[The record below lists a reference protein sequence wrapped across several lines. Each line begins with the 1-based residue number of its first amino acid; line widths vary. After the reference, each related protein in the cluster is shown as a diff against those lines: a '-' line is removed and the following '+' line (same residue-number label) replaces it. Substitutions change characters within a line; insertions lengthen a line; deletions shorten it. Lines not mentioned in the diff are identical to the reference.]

1 MIVYVLLITLC
12 VLIIRFV
19 AFRYHMYRTIGR
31 IPGPPVNFLFGN
43 TLELVRYDTQMF
55 FEKLF
60 EYFNRYGTIVR
71 LDMVNK
77 CWIIFSSVNDVE
89 RIISSN
95 EFNRKSTDYAIL
107 DEWLGNGIL
116 LDHGNSWFTNRR
128 ALTGAF
134 HFKILDSYVPV
145 FEEQADVLVRK
156 LLEHGGAP
164 VDVFSLVKL
173 YTLDVILETSM
184 GVRCRAQL
192 EDSDYVRAVS
202 NLSRI
207 TFWRM
212 YNVMGFSDWTFR
224 LTKHYKTYRESICI
238 NRDFTT
244 SVIKQRRAELVARTA
259 SASEAEPKPEKG
271 RLSLLD
277 ILLRS
282 DITGRQFSDEE
293 VYSQVNNFMFA
304 GHDTTSSAITFILYA
319 CAKYPDVQQR
329 AYEEICAEISS
340 EQAITQQ
347 HISNLKYL
355 ELVIKESL
363 RMFPPVPYYSRHID
377 RDTTVGGIQLE
388 KGATIVFG
396 AYMMHHNPE
405 YFPNPD
411 QFRPERFEDSG
422 DTKRNPFV
430 YIPFSA
436 GSRNCI
442 GQKFALNELKTAL
455 AKILRQCKVV
465 LPDPD
470 FEPKMKMELV
480 LKPVNGMPLRFL
492 DRKNISN

>member
-1 MIVYVLLITLC
+1 MIVYALLVALC
-12 VLIIRFV
+12 VLVLRFV
-19 AFRYHMYRTIGR
+19 AFRYKMYRTVGHL
-31 IPGPPVNFLFGN
+31 PGPPVNFLLGN
-43 TLELVRYDTQMF
+43 TLELVKYDTQVF
-55 FEKLF
+55 FEKLM
-60 EYFNRYGTIVR
+60 EYFHRYGTIVR
-71 LDMVNK
+71 IDMLNK
-77 CWIIFSSVNDVE
+77 VWIVFSSPHDIE
-89 RIISSN
+89 QIISSN
-95 EFNRKSTDYAIL
+95 EHNRKSIDYDIL
-107 DEWLGNGIL
+107 QEWLGNGIL
-116 LDHGNSWFTNRR
+116 LDHGSSWFTNRR

-156 LLEHGGAP
+156 LLDAEGAP
-164 VDVFSLVKL
+164 VDIFALVKL

-212 YNVMGFSDWTFR
+212 YNAMGFSDWTFR
-224 LTKHYKTYRESICI
+224 MTKHYNTYRESVRI

-244 SVIKQRRAELVARTA
+244 SVIKQRRAELLATC
-259 SASEAEPKPEKG
+259 SEADSMPEKG

-319 CAKYPDVQQR
+319 CAKYPEVQQR
-329 AYEEICAEISS
+329 VYGEIIAEIPNT
-340 EQAITQQ
+340 EPITQQ
-347 HISNLKYL
+347 RVNNMKYL
-355 ELVIKESL
+355 EQVIKESL
-363 RMFPPVPYYSRHID
+363 RMFPPVPYFSRHID
-377 RDTTVGGIQLE
+377 RDTKIGGIPLE
-388 KGATIVFG
+388 KGSTIVFG

-405 YFPNPD
+405 YFPEPE
-411 QFRPERFEDSG
+411 QFRPERFEDG
-422 DTKRNPFV
+422 ETKRNPFV

-455 AKILRQCKVV
+455 VKILRQCKVV
-465 LPDPD
+465 LPDPN
-470 FEPKMKMELV
+470 FVPKMKMELV
-480 LKPVNGMPLRFL
+480 LKPVNGMHLRFL
-492 DRKNISN
+492 KR

>member
-1 MIVYVLLITLC
+1 MIAYVLLTALC
-12 VLIIRFV
+12 VLILRFV
-19 AFRYHMYRTIGR
+19 AFRYQMYRTEGP
-31 IPGPPVNFLFGN
+31 IPGPPVSFLFGN
-43 TLELVRYDTQMF
+43 TLELFRYDTNMF
-55 FEKLF
+55 FEKLM
-60 EYFNRYGTIVR
+60 EYFHRYGTIVR
-71 LDMVNK
+71 LDMLNK
-77 CWIIFSSVNDVE
+77 CWIIFSSPTDVE

-95 EFNRKSTDYAIL
+95 DFNRKSLDYGIL

-145 FEEQADVLVRK
+145 FDEQADILVDK
-156 LLEHGGAP
+156 LLKHAGAP
-164 VDVFSLVKL
+164 VDVFALIKL

-202 NLSRI
+202 NLSHI

-212 YNVMGFSDWTFR
+212 YNVMGFSDLTFR
-224 LTKHYKTYRESICI
+224 LTKHYKTYRESVRI

-244 SVIKQRRAELVARTA
+244 SVIKQRREELLATTA
-259 SASEAEPKPEKG
+259 PSEADTKPEKA

-282 DITGRQFSDEE
+282 DITGHQFSDDE

-304 GHDTTSSAITFILYA
+304 GHDTTSSAITFILYS
-319 CAKYPDVQQR
+319 CAKHPDVQQR
-329 AYEEICAEISS
+329 VYEEIIAEIPPN
-340 EQAITQQ
+340 EPINQQ
-347 HISNLKYL
+347 RINNLKYL

-377 RDTTVGGIQLE
+377 HDTTLGGYRLR
-388 KGATIVFG
+388 KGSTITFG
-396 AYMMHHNPE
+396 AYMMHHNAE
-405 YFPNPD
+405 YFPEPE
-411 QFRPERFEDSG
+411 QFRPERFEDG
-422 DTKRNPFV
+422 ETKRNPFA

-442 GQKFALNELKTAL
+442 GQKFALNELKTVL
-455 AKILRQCKVV
+455 VKILRQCKVV
-465 LPDPD
+465 LPDPN
-470 FEPKMKMELV
+470 FVPKMKMELV
-480 LKPVNGMPLRFL
+480 LKPVNGMHLQFL
-492 DRKNISN
+492 DRKTLAA

>member
-1 MIVYVLLITLC
+1 MIVYALLIALC
-12 VLIIRFV
+12 VLVLRFV
-19 AFRYHMYRTIGR
+19 AFRYKVYRTVGHL
-31 IPGPPVNFLFGN
+31 PGPPVNFLLGN
-43 TLELVRYDTQMF
+43 TLELVRYDTQVF

-60 EYFNRYGTIVR
+60 EYFQRYGMIVR
-71 LDMVNK
+71 LDMINK
-77 CWIIFSSVNDVE
+77 VWIIFSSPHDIE
-89 RIISSN
+89 QIISSN
-95 EFNRKSTDYAIL
+95 EFNRKSMDYDIL
-107 DEWLGNGIL
+107 QEWLGNGIL
-116 LDHGNSWFTNRR
+116 LDYGNTWFSNRR

-134 HFKILDSYVPV
+134 HFKILDTYVPV

-156 LLEHGGAP
+156 LLDAGGAT
-164 VDVFSLVKL
+164 VDIFALVKL

-202 NLSRI
+202 DLTHI

-212 YNVMGFSDWTFR
+212 YNAMGFSDWTFR
-224 LTKHYKTYRESICI
+224 LTKHYQTYRKSLQI
-238 NRDFTT
+238 NREFTT
-244 SVIKQRRAELVARTA
+244 SVIKQRRAELLAAGTSDTTR
-259 SASEAEPKPEKG
+259 PEKG

-282 DITGRQFSDEE
+282 DITGRTFSDEE

-319 CAKYPDVQQR
+319 CAKHPEVQQR
-329 AYEEICAEISS
+329 VYEEIVAELPDG
-340 EQAITQQ
+340 EPVTQQ
-347 HISNLKYL
+347 RVNNLKYL
-355 ELVIKESL
+355 EQVIKESL

-377 RDTTVGGIQLE
+377 HDTTQGGVRLE
-388 KGATIVFG
+388 KGSTIVFG
-396 AYMMHHNPE
+396 TYMLHHNPE
-405 YFPNPD
+405 YFPEPD
-411 QFRPERFEDSG
+411 QFRPERFADGE
-422 DTKRNPFV
+422 TKRNPFA

-455 AKILRQCKVV
+455 VKILRQCKVE

-470 FEPKMKMELV
+470 FVPKMKMELV
-480 LKPVNGMPLRFL
+480 LKPVNGMQLRFL
-492 DRKNISN
+492 ERKTIQL